1 MSNDN
6 IKGEVV
12 FFCDA
17 EDCDET
23 LESGEGRFSE
33 ANAVRTDAGWIAFK
47 NTETQ
52 EWEHRCAVCKRQPA
66 AEPRRYWDRD

>member
-1 MSNDN
+1 MSNDV

-23 LESGEGRFSE
+23 LETGESRFGD
-33 ANAVRTDAGWIAFK
+33 ANEVRKDEGWIAFK
-47 NTETQ
+47 NAETD
-52 EWEHRCAVCKRQPA
+52 EWEHRCPTCKRGG
-66 AEPRRYWDRD
+66 R